1 MAEER
6 KTHRRVW
13 RLLVAALALTGFAQ
27 MPIFKRYYVAD
38 VPGFGWLANF
48 TLNHSL
54 HLALGAAFL
63 AIVAYLAV
71 QGIARRSAWTIAG
84 LSRAAVVGALAASGL
99 LRAVMDLPGTVYPQT
114 AFIAMDLVHLGA
126 TMAWG
131 ALELA
136 LWAAKVRARR
146 RGLVGDGVRTPK
158 AF

>member
-1 MAEER
+1 
-6 KTHRRVW
+6 
-13 RLLVAALALTGFAQ
+13 LTGFAQ

-71 QGIARRSAWTIAG
+71 QALARRSAWTSAG
-84 LSRAAVVGALAASGL
+84 LLRAALIGILAGSGL
-99 LRAVMDLPGTVYPQT
+99 LRAVMDLPGHVYGQN
-114 AFIAMDLVHLGA
+114 AFIVMDLVHLGS

-131 ALELA
+131 VLELA
-136 LWAAKVRARR
+136 LWRARSR
-146 RGLVGDGVRTPK
+146 RRRRPLQGGGAGAGARLAKTS
-158 AF
+158 